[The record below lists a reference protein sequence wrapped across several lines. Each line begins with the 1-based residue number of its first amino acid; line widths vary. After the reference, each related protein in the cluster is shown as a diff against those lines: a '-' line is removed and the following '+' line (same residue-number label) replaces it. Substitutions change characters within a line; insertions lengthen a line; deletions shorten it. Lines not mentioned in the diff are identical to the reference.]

1 MKNSIFTI
9 SSLVIV
15 FTLTIYYKN
24 NNSNN
29 LIYKTKK
36 DIRNMRYEKKKVFN
50 LADSTL
56 DQLEIERRERQT
68 ILDSMDLELTKKESI
83 VNSFL
88 NSIEQNKKLNSTLT
102 YKNNNLLDEKNE
114 LEKSLIVMREQ
125 LLELTETNIQTNE
138 ILYKVNEEKS
148 KIYNDYIVMKD
159 RYVENTVVIVD
170 TIYQID
176 TVCYK
181 KEQIKKL
188 VLKN

>member
-24 NNSNN
+24 NNSNS

-68 ILDSMDLELTKKESI
+68 ILDSMDLELTKKENI